1 MSATMRIVDVTY
13 KARYSAHE
21 DHKRRLMGTIGNK
34 TDAEIRSE
42 IGGRLREYRL
52 QRNLTQQT
60 LAERAGLSRRA
71 VYAAETGRD
80 SMLSTIVRI
89 LRVIGR
95 LEALETFLP
104 PPPASPLRLLD
115 RGSRTRKR
123 ARAGRGSR
131 G

>member
-1 MSATMRIVDVTY
+1 
-13 KARYSAHE
+13 
-21 DHKRRLMGTIGNK
+21 MGTIGSK
-34 TDAEIRSE
+34 TDAEILAE

-60 LAERAGLSRRA
+60 LAERAGLSRRG

-80 SMLSTIVRI
+80 PMFSTVVRI

-104 PPPASPLRLLD
+104 PPPASPLQLLD
-115 RGSRTRKR
+115 RGPRTRKR
-123 ARAGRGSR
+123 ARVRRESGG
-131 G
+131 